1 MSLRAKR
8 KKRVKVIRLSN
19 QSFLKIRLI
28 PFLKD
33 RGVCIWLASMAI
45 SHSKRQINDWM
56 NKRKS
61 RSARRLSL
69 YLTGKVGIVA
79 HAYTM
84 KQLKAWLKEI
94 PDYDLITFRCES
106 ADPDRQFLI
115 WYKWLARHLRDY
127 TISTAPEFKSV
138 FIHKKPVLE

>member
-1 MSLRAKR
+1 
-8 KKRVKVIRLSN
+8 
-19 QSFLKIRLI
+19 
-28 PFLKD
+28 
-33 RGVCIWLASMAI
+33 
-45 SHSKRQINDWM
+45 M